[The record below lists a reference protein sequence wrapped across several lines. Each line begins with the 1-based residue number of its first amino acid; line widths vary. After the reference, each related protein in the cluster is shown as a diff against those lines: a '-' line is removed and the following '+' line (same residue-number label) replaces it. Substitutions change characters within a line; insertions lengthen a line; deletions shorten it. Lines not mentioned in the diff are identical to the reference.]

1 MKLRNIKH
9 LVINLLT
16 TSEKARNSDL
26 ELIRMVFRF
35 YGLPTDIN
43 QLPDEFG
50 SIFETVRR
58 TRQKAQAEN
67 PNLKPNKEVQ
77 EARARKEAEYHLFAL
92 EG

>member
-1 MKLRNIKH
+1 MKLKNIKH
-9 LVINLLT
+9 LVVNLLT

-43 QLPDEFG
+43 QLPDEYG

-58 TRQKAQAEN
+58 TRQKVQEQY
-67 PNLKPNKEVQ
+67 PNLKACKEVQ
-77 EARARKEAEYHLFAL
+77 EARAQKEAEYHLFAL